1 MKGTN
6 NIGKPGYREVLRDN
20 IISWLDESFLNIGGK
35 IDTVNVDTAYGKFN
49 ELTKLSPT
57 QYYSRRGNWVW
68 EPNIGSIGGS
78 IGTDIIGSTLIV
90 GGTEVGRAI
99 NISGVYVNDV
109 FQTSGYSINYRDGIV
124 TFDSPVNLP
133 VKVNYS
139 HKYIETFNAQEN
151 NFFRV
156 DDESFEVHD
165 DFFITGSGLELPK
178 NRIQLPAIAV
188 ETINRDTRSPYEIG
202 NTSHFRETQVLLRI
216 LSNSDSVSSRI
227 ADFITDQKET
237 TINMFDTEKV
247 AMSGY
252 YPLNYD
258 GTINFISGYHS
269 FLSNVLPYNTIKN
282 ANVFIKDA
290 YSEDLNYI
298 TPNLCKV
305 TVRLN
310 IESITK

>member
-68 EPNIGSIGGS
+68 EPNKG
-78 IGTDIIGSTLIV
+78 
-90 GGTEVGRAI
+90 I
-99 NISGVYVNDV
+99 NISGVYVNNV

-258 GTINFISGYHS
+258 GTINFVSGYHS

-310 IESITK
+310 IESVTK